1 MLILSKNEEPG
12 RAASERRTAL
22 YRDGSTIWG
31 RTVFHGIQRV
41 LVPKWIAALSR
52 DRFMILDE
60 GQFLEDGGM

>member
-31 RTVFHGIQRV
+31 RTVFHGVQRV
-41 LVPKWIAALSR
+41 FVLYRTAALRSR
-52 DRFMILDE
+52 F
-60 GQFLEDGGM
+60 

>member
-1 MLILSKNEEPG
+1 MILSEDRGPLTDN
-12 RAASERRTAL
+12 A
-22 YRDGSTIWG
+22 
-31 RTVFHGIQRV
+31 VFIGIQRV

>member
-1 MLILSKNEEPG
+1 MTDN
-12 RAASERRTAL
+12 A
-22 YRDGSTIWG
+22 
-31 RTVFHGIQRV
+31 VFIGIQRV